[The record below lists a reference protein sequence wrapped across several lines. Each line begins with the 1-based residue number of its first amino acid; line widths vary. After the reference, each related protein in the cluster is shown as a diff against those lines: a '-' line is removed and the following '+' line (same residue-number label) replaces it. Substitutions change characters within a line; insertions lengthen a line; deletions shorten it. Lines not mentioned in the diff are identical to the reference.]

1 MPAKSIGRSHGLCT
15 LQCQGGS
22 DMPRGCMSS
31 VHETMPLSM
40 RKSETRMPSSS
51 IYRKGVCRSEN
62 YTRTHTTQGGALC
75 RAVREMLLYLVS

>member
-40 RKSETRMPSSS
+40 RKSETRCHRAV
-51 IYRKGVCRSEN
+51 YTAKAFVGAKTTHAHTQHKGVRCVAQSEK
-62 YTRTHTTQGGALC
+62 C
-75 RAVREMLLYLVS
+75 CFIW